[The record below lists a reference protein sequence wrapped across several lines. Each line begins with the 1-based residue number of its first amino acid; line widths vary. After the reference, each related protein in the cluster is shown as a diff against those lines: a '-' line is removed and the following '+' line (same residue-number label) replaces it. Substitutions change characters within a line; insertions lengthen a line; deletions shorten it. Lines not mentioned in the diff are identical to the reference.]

1 MSEARTEASTE
12 ASTATS
18 ALGARLRAAG
28 EAYSPDEE
36 RPLRGYVGA
45 MAAYAGLVAAVAAAT
60 RSRGLP
66 ERISPWDVLLLS
78 VATHR
83 LARTISKDAVASP
96 LRAPFTRYRGAAA
109 PSELAE
115 EVRDD
120 GPVRHAV
127 GELLTCPFCLAQWV
141 ATGFTAGHLLAPR
154 GTRAVAA
161 TLTAVAGADFLQY
174 AYAKAQASAH

>member
-1 MSEARTEASTE
+1 MSTLSSLTE
-12 ASTATS
+12 
-18 ALGARLRAAG
+18 RLRATG
-28 EAYSPDEE
+28 EAYSPEEE
-36 RPLRGYVGA
+36 RPLRGYLGAMGTYTALVGA
-45 MAAYAGLVAAVAAAT
+45 VALAA
-60 RSRGLP
+60 RSHGLP
-66 ERISPWDVLLLS
+66 SRIAPWDVVLIS

-83 LARTISKDAVASP
+83 LSRTISKDAVASP

-141 ATGFTAGHLLAPR
+141 ATGFVAGHLLAPDA
-154 GTRAVAA
+154 TRAVAA
-161 TLTAVAGADFLQY
+161 TFTAVAGADFLQY
-174 AYAKAQASAH
+174 AYARAQQV